1 MIWLLRVSLLIGLLA
16 PIPGRAAESP
26 SKAVFAYG
34 AINAY
39 MTSTWVAREQGFF
52 RKHNVEVEPVF
63 IIATRAAQAM
73 LAGEVQ
79 VGLIGPTHVINAV
92 AAGGDM
98 VMFLGNQNNVRYEL
112 VAHPSIKRAEDLKGK
127 KVAIGASQAG
137 LASLG
142 AHVAL
147 DYMGLNARRDNIA
160 LLFMGEEPLRL
171 AALQTGNVQA
181 TVIAPELAKTAV
193 SQGFV
198 SLLDMAKLNIPFQ
211 ATGMVT
217 TRKILKSDPANGRA
231 DRARERGCRQLHS

>member
-1 MIWLLRVSLLIGLLA
+1 MTFPGERFSGTIAHDFTIWSERNMARLLVLARLIGGLVSV
-16 PIPGRAAESP
+16 PRRAADSP
-26 SKAVFAYG
+26 SQAVFAYG
-34 AINAY
+34 VINAY
-39 MTSTWVAREQGFF
+39 MTSTWVAWEQGFF
-52 RKHNVEVEPVF
+52 LKHNMEIEPVF

-79 VGLIGPTHVINAV
+79 IGLIGPTHVINAV

-98 VMFLGNQNNVRYEL
+98 VMFLGNQNNVRYEM
-112 VAHPSIKRAEDLKGK
+112 VAHPSIKRPEDLKGK

-160 LLFMGEEPLRL
+160 LLFMGEEPHRL

-198 SLLDMAKLNIPFQ
+198 SLLDMAQFHNNFQ
-211 ATGMVT
+211 SNVLVT
-217 TRKILKSDPANGRA
+217 TM
-231 DRARERGCRQLHS
+231 